1 MDDATRKRVLG
12 LLGLGVRGRLAVVG
26 VDRVREAAH
35 RGALRVAVMAAD
47 ASPHSRGKVEGL
59 LAAKG
64 VPVVSVPS
72 AAELG
77 GVAGRE
83 TTTVIGVVDAPMA
96 QGILAAAGPA
106 DAVQHGSRRKG

>member
-1 MDDATRKRVLG
+1 M
-12 LLGLGVRGRLAVVG
+12 
-26 VDRVREAAH
+26 
-35 RGALRVAVMAAD
+35 
-47 ASPHSRGKVEGL
+47 
-59 LAAKG
+59 
-64 VPVVSVPS
+64 SVPS

-83 TTTVIGVVDAPMA
+83 TTAVIGVVDAPMA